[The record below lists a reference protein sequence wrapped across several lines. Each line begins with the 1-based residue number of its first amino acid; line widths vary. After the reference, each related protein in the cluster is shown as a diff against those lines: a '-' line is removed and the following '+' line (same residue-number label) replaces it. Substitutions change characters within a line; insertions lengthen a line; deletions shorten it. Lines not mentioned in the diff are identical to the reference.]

1 MSRTPV
7 ASPHT
12 EGRIFGTDWSIA
24 NVATL
29 LRSNAAR
36 GMWCSAGT
44 AGGYQAKINQNYLR
58 TVSARHLPTSVTL
71 IFMQLEDEN
80 CWYASLCFAGADDYL
95 PWNGDTA
102 EQWLWELFGQGRPRV
117 LGDSVTMCRESGNQ
131 SVRQFT
137 LAKSCE

>member
-1 MSRTPV
+1 VSR
-7 ASPHT
+7 
-12 EGRIFGTDWSIA
+12 GRTRR
-24 NVATL
+24 T
-29 LRSNAAR
+29 RSR
-36 GMWCSAGT
+36 SAGT
-44 AGGYQAKINQNYLR
+44 AGGYKAKINQNYVR

-95 PWNGDTA
+95 PWNEDTA
-102 EQWLWELFGQGRPRV
+102 EQWLWELFGQDRPRV
-117 LGDSVTMCRESGNQ
+117 LGDSATMCRESGNQ